1 MQFSP
6 ETTQNPSLPISALG
20 ASKENIQMNNRSWSG
35 MATLILSFALTG
47 LTSLAAQ
54 AQTYPTKPV
63 RWVTGVAAG
72 GGSDAMLRQ
81 VSAQLTI
88 QLGQPV
94 TVDNRP
100 SAGSLNAAGEVAK
113 AAGDGYTLLAA
124 DNGVMVLNPA
134 VYKKLPYET
143 SNFAPIG
150 VMVRAPLLL
159 VASPTAGYKN
169 AKDMLDAAKANP
181 GKIAYASPGTGSPF
195 HLAMEMLKSRAGI
208 QLVRV
213 PFGSDTAALKDVL
226 AGSVALSVIDL
237 PSALP
242 HIKAGKL
249 QVLATFS
256 TKRQALSPD
265 APTMSELGFKELDA
279 YLWQSLVLPA
289 AAPKEIQAKLTQ
301 AMQSALAQT
310 SLRKSLSE
318 TGWEI
323 LASDANL
330 MNAFI
335 GADTRVWHRLIK
347 EAGIS
352 AD

>member
-1 MQFSP
+1 
-6 ETTQNPSLPISALG
+6 
-20 ASKENIQMNNRSWSG
+20 MNKRSWPTTV
-35 MATLILSFALTG
+35 TLLF
-47 LTSLAAQ
+47 SLAIASLSAQ

-94 TVDNRP
+94 SVDNRP
-100 SAGSLNAAGEVAK
+100 SAGSLNAASEVAK

-124 DNGVMVLNPA
+124 DNGLLVLNSA
-134 VYKKLPYET
+134 LYKKLPYDAN
-143 SNFAPIG
+143 SFAPVG
-150 VMVRAPLLL
+150 VMVRTPLML
-159 VASPTAGYKN
+159 VASPLAGYKN
-169 AKDMLDAAKANP
+169 AKEMLDAVKANP

-195 HLAMEMLKSRAGI
+195 HLAMEMLRSRAGLQI
-208 QLVRV
+208 IRV
-213 PFGSDTAALKDVL
+213 PFGSDTGALKDVL
-226 AGSVALSVIDL
+226 AGQVAMTVIDL

-249 QVLATFS
+249 QVLATFAA
-256 TKRQALSPD
+256 KRQALSPD
-265 APTMSELGFKELDA
+265 APTMSELGFKELEA
-279 YLWQSLVLPA
+279 YLWQSLVVPA
-289 AAPKEIQAKLTQ
+289 ATPKEVQAKLMQ
-301 AMQSALAQT
+301 AMQSALAQPN
-310 SLRKSLSE
+310 LRKSLSE

-335 GADTRVWHRLIK
+335 AADTRVWHRLIK

>member
-1 MQFSP
+1 
-6 ETTQNPSLPISALG
+6 
-20 ASKENIQMNNRSWSG
+20 MNNRSWSDVT
-35 MATLILSFALTG
+35 TLILSFAFTSFI
-47 LTSLAAQ
+47 SLAAQ

-72 GGSDAMLRQ
+72 GGSDAMLRL

-88 QLGQPV
+88 QLGQAV
-94 TVDNRP
+94 NVDNRP

-113 AAGDGYTLLAA
+113 AIGDGYTLLAA
-124 DNGVMVLNPA
+124 DNGVMVFNPA

-150 VMVRAPLLL
+150 VMVRAPLML

-169 AKDMLDAAKANP
+169 AKDMLDAVKANP

-208 QLVRV
+208 QLIRV

-226 AGSVALSVIDL
+226 AGSVALTVIDL

-242 HIKAGKL
+242 YIKAGKL
-249 QVLATFS
+249 QALATFS
-256 TKRQALSPD
+256 SKRQALAPD
-265 APTMSELGFKELDA
+265 APTMNELGLIDLEA

-289 AAPKEIQAKLTQ
+289 TAPQEVKAKLTQ
-301 AMQSALAQT
+301 AMQSALSQA
-310 SLRKSLSE
+310 SLRKALQAI
-318 TGWEI
+318 GWEI

-330 MNAFI
+330 MNAYI
-335 GADTRVWHRLIK
+335 AADTRVWHRLIK